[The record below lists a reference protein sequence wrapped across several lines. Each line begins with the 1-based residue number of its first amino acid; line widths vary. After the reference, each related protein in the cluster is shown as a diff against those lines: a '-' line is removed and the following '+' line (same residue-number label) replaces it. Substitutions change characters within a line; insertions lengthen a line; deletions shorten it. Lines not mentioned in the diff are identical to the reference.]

1 MYVSLFAAAAEAM
14 RRILAGLVNG
24 LLKDFLSSHGR
35 PALVRGVWCLGRDA
49 KLLAFEQT

>member
-24 LLKDFLSSHGR
+24 LLKDFLSLNTLSIGTSHES
-35 PALVRGVWCLGRDA
+35 L
-49 KLLAFEQT
+49 